1 MKRLFS
7 MFNDFP
13 VWACFT
19 DGGGSNDGGAGDDGK
34 DDGKGSGDNNANDG
48 GQQSDG
54 SSKDDKPFATF
65 PNKEAFDARIARS
78 TKTEL
83 ESMAKELG
91 FDGVDAMKS
100 AAAKAKEIEDANKT
114 ELEKERE
121 ARQKAE
127 STSQAALDKANTRL
141 INAEL
146 KVFASQAGYADPSDA
161 VALVNRSD
169 LKVDDDGNV
178 TGAKEA
184 VEALI
189 AAKPHLKGSK
199 DTNSSATGD
208 SSQGGETETKGGFN
222 EAFRAAVFG
231 GRK

>member
-1 MKRLFS
+1 MKKLFS
-7 MFNDFP
+7 MFHDVP
-13 VWACFT
+13 VWACFAG
-19 DGGGSNDGGAGDDGK
+19 GGGSDNDGDGSDD
-34 DDGKGSGDNNANDG
+34 GSGDNDANDG

-54 SSKDDKPFATF
+54 SGKDDKPYATF
-65 PNKEAFDARIARS
+65 PNKESFDARIARS

-83 ESMAKELG
+83 EAMAKELG
-91 FDGVDAMKS
+91 FDGVDAMKT
-100 AAAKAKEIEDANKT
+100 AAAKAKETEEANKS
-114 ELEKERE
+114 ELEKERD

-146 KVFASQAGYADPSDA
+146 KVFASQAGFADPSDA

-189 AAKPHLKGSK
+189 AAKPHLKGTAGDS
-199 DTNSSATGD
+199 TNTGD
-208 SSQGGETETKGGFN
+208 SGGSSGGQSKNSFN
-222 EAFRAAVFG
+222 DTIRKAAGVI
-231 GRK
+231 